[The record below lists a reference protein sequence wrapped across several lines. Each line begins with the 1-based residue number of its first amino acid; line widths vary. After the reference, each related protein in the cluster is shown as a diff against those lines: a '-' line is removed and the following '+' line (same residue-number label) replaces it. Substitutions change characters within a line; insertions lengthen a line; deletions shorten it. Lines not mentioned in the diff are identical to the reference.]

1 MSVKA
6 NNLHENAEYFI
17 RLLNFSPSFASIKV
31 LAAKYENRV
40 TVQCF
45 LAIPS
50 ISRSLMTEFSF
61 YDQHQAQCL
70 RFMFVAKS
78 LRK

>member
-1 MSVKA
+1 MKSVEYFMRNSLLKYSVMSVKA

-45 LAIPS
+45 LAIP
-50 ISRSLMTEFSF
+50 INFSQF
-61 YDQHQAQCL
+61 NDRVFIL
-70 RFMFVAKS
+70 
-78 LRK
+78 